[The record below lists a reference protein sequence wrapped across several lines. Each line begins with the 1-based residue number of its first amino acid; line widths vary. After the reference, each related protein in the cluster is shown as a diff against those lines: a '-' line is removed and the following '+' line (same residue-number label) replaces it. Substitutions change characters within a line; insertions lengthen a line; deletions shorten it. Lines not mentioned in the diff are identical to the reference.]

1 MAGEHGVVGGGNGE
15 ARAAE
20 ASGIEVLALILV
32 TEVRREEGTFGIAAQ
47 RTAERL
53 FTRAH
58 HILTRVLAVDTQ
70 REV

>member
-20 ASGIEVLALILV
+20 ASGIEVLALILA